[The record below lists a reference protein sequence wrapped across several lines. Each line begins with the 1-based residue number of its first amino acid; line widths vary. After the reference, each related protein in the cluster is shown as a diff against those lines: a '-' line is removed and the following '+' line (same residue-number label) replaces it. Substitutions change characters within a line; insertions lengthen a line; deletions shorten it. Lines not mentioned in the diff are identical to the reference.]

1 MRIRQIKPEYWSDAV
16 TARLSDTAQLI
27 YIGLWNVADDAG
39 YIEWDVESLGA
50 HLRPYETP
58 RHRVRR
64 IEKVAAELVAAG
76 RMQMLACGHAVIP
89 TLPVHQRLSGASKRV
104 LTEQKKHEARRC
116 PRIPAEARGFPHIPD
131 TERNGIG
138 TVGNGTERN
147 VIAGPR
153 AQESRDPRTQKLEC
167 VEGEWVYVGEAVL
180 A

>member
-1 MRIRQIKPEYWSDAV
+1 MRIRQVKPEYWSDAV

-39 YIEWDVESLGA
+39 YLEWDVEALGA

-89 TLPVHQRLSGASKRV
+89 TLPIHQRMSSGSKRV
-104 LTEQKKHEARRC
+104 LTEQRKHEIGRC
-116 PRIPAEARGFPHIPD
+116 PRMSAEVRGMPVD
-131 TERNGIG
+131 SGGVGNGIG
-138 TVGNGTERN
+138 TVGNGMERN
-147 VIAGPR
+147 GTAGAR
-153 AQESRDPRTQKLEC
+153 EQEPRDPRTQKLQC
-167 VEGEWVYVGEAVL
+167 IDGEWVHVA
-180 A
+180 

>member
-1 MRIRQIKPEYWSDAV
+1 MRIRQVKPEYWSDAV

-39 YIEWDVESLGA
+39 YLEWDVEALGA

-64 IEKVAAELVAAG
+64 IEKAAAELVAAG

-89 TLPVHQRLSGASKRV
+89 TLPVHQRMSSGSRRV

-116 PRIPAEARGFPHIPD
+116 PRMSAEVRGMPVD
-131 TERNGIG
+131 SGA
-138 TVGNGTERN
+138 VGNGRERYGTVRN
-147 VIAGPR
+147 GNADAR

-167 VEGEWVYVGEAVL
+167 VDGEWVYVGEAV